1 MEITKACQL
10 SHLCH
15 NIRFFPSHV
24 HTSMTC
30 GYLCCAYI
38 RRTPWLTCVR
48 GRVYIVRGAWL
59 DMELF
64 CRAGW
69 FIVECLSAVLGEVQ
83 STREEGAG
91 QQICDK
97 TMSGITFIYFHIY
110 NLFAHQMPTYIYKS
124 GKCDTSNDDHLMEPR
139 IIVYPKV
146 LLLFI
151 SSYHPSNK
159 LQRFVLSINT
169 SQRQPRESK

>member
-1 MEITKACQL
+1 MRTFGVLLGLRAFGEECI
-10 SHLCH
+10 S
-15 NIRFFPSHV
+15 
-24 HTSMTC
+24 C
-30 GYLCCAYI
+30 G
-38 RRTPWLTCVR
+38 VR
-48 GRVYIVRGAWL
+48 GL